1 MSPEAPKGRG
11 QVVDVALYE
20 AKHTGKLRSCV
31 AVTTAGMQIA
41 AAYNSM
47 AIEQHEQ
54 RLKAREQE
62 LREGKVSGFV
72 EKIQLNSNPRA
83 KMQGIE
89 DGFIKLICSTG
100 GTVIGGV
107 VIAPRASD
115 LIYSIAVAIEN
126 RLTVDELARTFT
138 VYPSLSGSIS
148 DAARALHMPNV

>member
-1 MSPEAPKGRG
+1 
-11 QVVDVALYE
+11 
-20 AKHTGKLRSCV
+20 
-31 AVTTAGMQIA
+31 
-41 AAYNSM
+41 
-47 AIEQHEQ
+47 
-54 RLKAREQE
+54 
-62 LREGKVSGFV
+62 
-72 EKIQLNSNPRA
+72 
-83 KMQGIE
+83 MQGIE

>member
-1 MSPEAPKGRG
+1 MGDVSAPTELRNVASNVFTAPE
-11 QVVDVALYE
+11 
-20 AKHTGKLRSCV
+20 
-31 AVTTAGMQIA
+31 IA
-41 AAYNSM
+41 SVGWS
-47 AIEQHEQ
+47 
-54 RLKAREQE
+54 EQE